1 MTDNHIGLR
10 MVTFTLYL
18 TEEMILETIRYG
30 DSNMVSKI

>member
-1 MTDNHIGLR
+1 MDSHIGLK
-10 MVTFTLYL
+10 MVTYISYL